1 MEAKPKKKMV
11 ILGLDNAGK
20 STILLTLKQ
29 QTGIQRFANLKPTAG
44 ISTENF
50 ESQDA
55 TYYVWDFGGQEAYR
69 QKYFTKPENFKG
81 TDMLIYVIDIQDAAR
96 YEKALQYLE
105 KVLDT
110 LQSLTQKSECS
121 VFLHKF
127 DPEILESEDYKKRS
141 TELRTKLRALFKKYP
156 FPLKV
161 FHTSIYTVFQRIQV
175 M

>member
-1 MEAKPKKKMV
+1 MTAKPKKKMV

-29 QTGIQRFANLKPTAG
+29 QIGIQSFAKLKPTKG
-44 ISTENF
+44 IQTENF

-55 TYYVWDFGGQEAYR
+55 SYYVWDFSGQEIYR
-69 QKYFTKPENFKG
+69 QGHLEKPENFKG
-81 TDMLIYVIDIQDAAR
+81 TDVVIYVIDIQDSAR
-96 YEKALQYLE
+96 YEKALQFLE
-105 KVLDT
+105 NILDT
-110 LQSLTQKSECS
+110 MQKLGQQSEYL
-121 VFLHKF
+121 VFFHKF
-127 DPEILESEDYKKRS
+127 DPEFFESEDYKKRS

-161 FHTSIYTVFQRIQV
+161 FHTSIYTVFQRVQV